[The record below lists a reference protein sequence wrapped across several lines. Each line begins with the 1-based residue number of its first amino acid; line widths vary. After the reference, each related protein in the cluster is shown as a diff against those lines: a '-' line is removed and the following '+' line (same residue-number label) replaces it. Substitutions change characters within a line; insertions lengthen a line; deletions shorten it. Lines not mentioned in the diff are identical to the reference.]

1 VVLLFPGGA
10 SVAPELVAVIME
22 EEASFQHLLAM
33 PNPPDSTSNST
44 LSPFNS
50 MIFKDYQSREEQ
62 VMWGNHSK
70 PPKPTSSR
78 YGSIVGFAMQELD
91 AHNEMSGFFDEPPAQ
106 LRRWVCYDMILG
118 MVRTKYKNVILTPV
132 NGVLIIGDPFPP
144 VRRRHHLY
152 LSGEDQSWPESNPLL
167 YNEELWRKLRERVVV
182 SSSFAMGRVDWVRKL
197 SNKMATEIV
206 RIALEKKSRRCFHD
220 KAVLNYLVHQSSV
233 LGKRVLEHVKIAPN
247 KDSVVHSLDGSKQPH
262 AFWKRK
268 KSGYAIIQGLDSERG
283 LKVVDSVHDDIC
295 RSVPAGSQV
304 YQDCII

>member
-1 VVLLFPGGA
+1 
-10 SVAPELVAVIME
+10 
-22 EEASFQHLLAM
+22 
-33 PNPPDSTSNST
+33 
-44 LSPFNS
+44 
-50 MIFKDYQSREEQ
+50 
-62 VMWGNHSK
+62 MWGNHSK
-70 PPKPTSSR
+70 PPKRTSSR

-91 AHNEMSGFFDEPPAQ
+91 AHDEMSGFFDDPDAQ

-132 NGVLIIGDPFPP
+132 NGVLIVGDPFSP

-152 LSGEDQSWPESNPLL
+152 LSGEDQSWPDSPSPF
-167 YNEELWRKLRERVVV
+167 YNDELWRKLREKVVV
-182 SSSFAMGRVDWVRKL
+182 SSSFAMGRLDWVRKL

-268 KSGYAIIQGLDSERG
+268 SKSGYAIIQGLDDSERG
-283 LKVVDSVHDDIC
+283 LKVAATLHDDIC
-295 RSVPAGSQV
+295 RSDPAAAAAASQV
-304 YQDCII
+304 YQDCIL